1 MSFLDSVLS
10 SIETGKPTPI
20 PTPSPAPSPTTSSSN
35 SKLEPRKS
43 NTAVHTATVERKNGV
58 LTGTKRK
65 AEEPLPRTQKPG
77 SQIPARPPAAKPANA
92 PALSNQRPATATKL
106 TRPSTS
112 SNASATLKTPPA
124 PSKPAPKGSF
134 ADIMAQAKAAQQN
147 APAQVGMF
155 KHQPVPKEKLSRLER
170 KKRIMEAQAKEKES
184 KLAKKASV
192 SSSVSGTKYGSAKPA
207 FKREQEEPTY
217 KGTARPTSTEPVY
230 RGTANLPSR
239 NGARRAQFRSNKRSK
254 MDDYLG
260 TDEEDEGDYADGYDD
275 YYSESSDMEAGIDD
289 VEAEEAAA
297 LAAARREDE
306 EDMRAEAAA
315 KKEKMERRKKLA
327 MLASKRQ

>member
-20 PTPSPAPSPTTSSSN
+20 PTPSPVPSPIVSSSN
-35 SKLEPRKS
+35 SRPESRKPIP
-43 NTAVHTATVERKNGV
+43 AVRPATVERKNGV
-58 LTGTKRK
+58 QTGTKRK
-65 AEEPLPRTQKPG
+65 AEQPLPRTQKPG
-77 SQIPARPPAAKPANA
+77 SQIPARPADAKLANA
-92 PALSNQRPATATKL
+92 PALPNQRPATISKPTKPL
-106 TRPSTS
+106 TS
-112 SNASATLKTPPA
+112 SNAPATRKTPPV

-147 APAQVGMF
+147 APTQIGMF
-155 KHQPVPKEKLSRLER
+155 KHQPVPKEKLSRMER
-170 KKRIMEAQAKEKES
+170 KKRLMEAQAKEKES
-184 KLAKKASV
+184 KLAKKAGAPSGV
-192 SSSVSGTKYGSAKPA
+192 SAAKLGGSKPLL
-207 FKREQEEPTY
+207 KREQEEPTY

-239 NGARRAQFRSNKRSK
+239 NGVRRGQFRSNKRSR

-260 TDEEDEGDYADGYDD
+260 TDEEDEGEYANEYDD

>member
-1 MSFLDSVLS
+1 
-10 SIETGKPTPI
+10 
-20 PTPSPAPSPTTSSSN
+20 
-35 SKLEPRKS
+35 
-43 NTAVHTATVERKNGV
+43 
-58 LTGTKRK
+58 
-65 AEEPLPRTQKPG
+65 
-77 SQIPARPPAAKPANA
+77 
-92 PALSNQRPATATKL
+92 
-106 TRPSTS
+106 
-112 SNASATLKTPPA
+112 
-124 PSKPAPKGSF
+124 
-134 ADIMAQAKAAQQN
+134 MAQAKAAQQN
-147 APAQVGMF
+147 APTQIGMF
-155 KHQPVPKEKLSRLER
+155 KHQPVPKEKLSRMER
-170 KKRIMEAQAKEKES
+170 KKRMMEAQAKERES
-184 KLAKKASV
+184 KLAKKAGAA
-192 SSSVSGTKYGSAKPA
+192 SSVSATKLGSAKLSL
-207 FKREQEEPTY
+207 KREQEGPTY

-239 NGARRAQFRSNKRSK
+239 NGVRRGQFRSNKRSR

-260 TDEEDEGDYADGYDD
+260 TDEEDEGDYADDYDD

>member
-20 PTPSPAPSPTTSSSN
+20 PIPSTAPSPTVSSSN
-35 SKLEPRKS
+35 SRPEPRKP
-43 NTAVHTATVERKNGV
+43 TPAVRPATVERKNG
-58 LTGTKRK
+58 LQTGTKRK

-77 SQIPARPPAAKPANA
+77 SQIPARPAAAKTANA
-92 PALSNQRPATATKL
+92 PAPSNQRPAATSKDMKPPTSNNAPA
-106 TRPSTS
+106 TR
-112 SNASATLKTPPA
+112 KTPPA

-147 APAQVGMF
+147 APAQIGMF
-155 KHQPVPKEKLSRLER
+155 KHQPVPKEKLSRMER
-170 KKRIMEAQAKEKES
+170 KKRMMEAQAKERES
-184 KLAKKASV
+184 KLAKKAGAA
-192 SSSVSGTKYGSAKPA
+192 SSVSATKLGSAKLSL
-207 FKREQEEPTY
+207 KREQEGPTY

-239 NGARRAQFRSNKRSK
+239 NGVRRGQFRSNKRSR

-260 TDEEDEGDYADGYDD
+260 TDEEDEGDYADDYDD